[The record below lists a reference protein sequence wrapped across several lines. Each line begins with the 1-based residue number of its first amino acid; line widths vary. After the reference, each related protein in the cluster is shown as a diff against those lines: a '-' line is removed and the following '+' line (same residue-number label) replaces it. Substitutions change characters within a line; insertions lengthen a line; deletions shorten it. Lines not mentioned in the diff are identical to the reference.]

1 MRVTI
6 AAGDLTAV
14 IGDNEAGEGQRA
26 GYNGV
31 QSLTSVHRA
40 DSLFVPGIA
49 GVNLEHLLD
58 GRDMADPESFF
69 EPRRVPMELE
79 RVGEQAAILHQAPTP
94 TLQVQSM
101 TTFTLRV
108 PHYLD
113 IDLRLVLRAPTLRF
127 NYLLAFW
134 ASYIDAPEDR
144 AMYFLGRPRAEP
156 VGEGW
161 QRLFSEV
168 HNDRS
173 TVCHAGVRPELPQE
187 LSRPALAYSYA
198 PMAFTRPFFYGR
210 RRNMV
215 FALMF
220 DQSDDVRLT
229 HSPTGGGGGVN
240 PAWDFQWVLRQP
252 VIDQEYHLRARAL
265 YKPWVGADDVL
276 REYESWDPLLS

>member
-1 MRVTI
+1 MQVTI

-31 QSLTSVHRA
+31 QSLTSVHCPE
-40 DSLFVPGIA
+40 SLFVPGIA
-49 GVNLEHLLD
+49 GINLEHLLD
-58 GRDMADPESFF
+58 GRDMADPELFF
-69 EPRRVPMELE
+69 EPRRVPMEVE
-79 RVGEQAAILHQAPTP
+79 QVAEQAAILHQAPTP

-101 TTFTLRV
+101 TTFTLRL

-113 IDLRLVLRAPTLRF
+113 LDLRLVLRAPSLTYD
-127 NYLLAFW
+127 YLLAFW

-161 QRLFSEV
+161 QRLCAAE

-173 TVCHAGVRPELPQE
+173 TVCHAGVRAGLPHA

-240 PAWDFQWVLRQP
+240 PAWDFQWVLRRP
-252 VIDQEYHLRARAL
+252 VVDQEYHLRARAL
-265 YKPWVGADDVL
+265 YKPWLSADDVL

>member
-14 IGDNEAGEGQRA
+14 IGDNEADEGQRA

-31 QSLTSVHRA
+31 QALTSVHRP
-40 DSLFVPGIA
+40 DNLFVPGLA
-49 GVNLEHLLD
+49 GINLEHLFD
-58 GRDMADPESFF
+58 GRDLARPELFF
-69 EPRRVPMELE
+69 EPRQAPMEVE
-79 RVGEQAAILHQAPTP
+79 RVGDQAAILHQAATP
-94 TLQVQSM
+94 TLRVQSM
-101 TTFTLRV
+101 TTFTLRR

-113 IDLRLVLRAPTLRF
+113 LDLRLVLRAPTLRYD
-127 NYLLAFW
+127 YLLAFW
-134 ASYIDAPEDR
+134 ASYLNAPEDR

-161 QRLFSEV
+161 QRLFSEA
-168 HNDRS
+168 HYDRS
-173 TVCHAGVRPELPQE
+173 TVCPAGVEPELPHE

-198 PMAFTRPFFYGR
+198 PLAFTRPFFYGR

-220 DQSDDVRLT
+220 DQSDNVRFT
-229 HSPTGGGGGVN
+229 HSPTGGGGVN
-240 PAWDFQWVLRQP
+240 PAWDFQWVLRRP
-252 VIDQEYHLRARAL
+252 VVDREYHLRARAL
-265 YKPWVGADDVL
+265 YKPWVSADDVL